1 MNIELT
7 IESNSDCKLTKDDLR
22 FLSENIFKKLSIK
35 NLQTTIEVFL
45 VDNTKIQ
52 TLNHQYLGKDK
63 VTDVLS
69 FPQKIFPKQK
79 EKVLGTIFIAPE
91 FAKSENLNCQELFI
105 HGLLHLLGF
114 DHEKN
119 KNEWND
125 IEKQIKMENHEL

>member
-7 IESNSDCKLTKDDLR
+7 TKSNSGCNLKEDDLR
-22 FLSENIFKKLSIK
+22 LLSENIFKKLSIR
-35 NLQTTIEVFL
+35 NTQTTIEVFL
-45 VDNTKIQ
+45 VDNAKIQ
-52 TLNHQYLGKDK
+52 ALNHQYLGKDK

-69 FPQKIFPKQK
+69 FPQKNFPNQK
-79 EKVLGTIFIAPE
+79 ENVLGTIFIAPE
-91 FAKSENLNCQELFI
+91 FAKSENLNCRELFI

-125 IEKQIKMENHEL
+125 IEKQVKMENYEL